1 VTIKQIY
8 QNRKKRGLKM
18 TTLVN
23 EIGNLA
29 SFIGSLTVV
38 GSTLLWI
45 YNKFI
50 GKPREKRREEEE
62 EKKHKYTM
70 KMIRKENE
78 PLNESIQQLN
88 EWLAESQADRKQLNK
103 VTDEHTNTID
113 HHEKQLDN
121 HNNRLIVLETKNGIP
136 TYSIKKGE

>member
-1 VTIKQIY
+1 
-8 QNRKKRGLKM
+8 M